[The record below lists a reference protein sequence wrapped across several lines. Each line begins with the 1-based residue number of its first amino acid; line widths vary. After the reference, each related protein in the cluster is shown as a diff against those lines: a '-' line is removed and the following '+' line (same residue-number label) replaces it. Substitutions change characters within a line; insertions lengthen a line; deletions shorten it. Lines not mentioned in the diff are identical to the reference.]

1 MLRARL
7 ACERGVAVPAA
18 VALLFAVSALGAVAA
33 TQGVVSSKQSSRDR
47 AVKRAV
53 ASADAG
59 IEAATYRLNKLNTT
73 ELLCV
78 VVGATGL
85 AVEPVQAD
93 GWCSAQTEDL
103 GEGASF
109 SYRVSSGSLALVNG
123 QQLLQRKVVS
133 TGTVNG
139 VMRRAKAVI
148 SSTTGASLFGGNAV
162 VSIEDLTLPN
172 STRVTG
178 NVASNGNVSLSGS
191 TQLCGNATYGPSK
204 QFTTTNP
211 SLLCPGYSSRAA
223 EDPLLLNPVD
233 QGSAPTSNNNS
244 RIGVQDTFLPSVPSI
259 WNPAT
264 RVLQLK
270 QFSTLTLGGDIY
282 SFCNL
287 ELANSAQLVIAPRAP
302 GRPPLKIFIDAPEN
316 CPGVTGA
323 GTVKL
328 TEQASILNANTDPAT
343 VQLFV
348 VGSATTST
356 SVQFLNSFNSTVNM
370 LIYAPRSTV
379 RMQNA
384 TAIVGAVAG
393 KAVVMDNSASVTW
406 HASAD
411 ATIDDLLPLF
421 RRQSWVECTTRP
433 TGSAVDSGCA

>member
-1 MLRARL
+1 MP
-7 ACERGVAVPAA
+7 VA
-18 VALLFAVSALGAVAA
+18 VALLFAIAALGAVGA
-33 TQGVVSSKQSSRDR
+33 TQAVVSSKQSSQDR

-53 ASADAG
+53 SSADAG
-59 IEAATYRLNKLNTT
+59 LEAATYRLNKLNVS

-85 AVEPVQAD
+85 TVEPIQPD
-93 GWCSAQTEDL
+93 GWCPAQTEDL
-103 GEGASF
+103 GESASF
-109 SYRVSSGSLALVNG
+109 SYRVSGASLANING
-123 QQLLQRKVVS
+123 QQLLQRKIVS
-133 TGTVNG
+133 TGTANAVT
-139 VMRRAKAVI
+139 RRAKAVVG
-148 SSTTGASLFGGNAV
+148 SATGASLFGGNAV
-162 VSIEDLTLPN
+162 VSLDDLTLPN

-178 NVASNGNVSLSGS
+178 HVASNGNVALNGS
-191 TQLCGNATYGPSK
+191 TQLCGNATYGSGK

-211 SLLCPGYSSRAA
+211 ARQCPGYTNRAA

-244 RIGVQDTFLPSVPSI
+244 RIGVEDTFLPSVPSI

-270 QFSTLTLGGDIY
+270 QFSSLTLGGDVY

-287 ELANSAQLVIAPRAP
+287 ELANSSQLVIAPRALS
-302 GRPPLKIFIDAPEN
+302 RPPLKIFIDAPEN
-316 CPGVTGA
+316 CPGVTNA

-343 VQLFV
+343 VQLIV
-348 VGSATTST
+348 VGSATTAT
-356 SVQFLNSFNSTVNM
+356 SVQFLNSFNSLVNM

-379 RMQNA
+379 RMQNS

-393 KAVVMDNSASVTW
+393 KSVLLENSASVTY

-411 ATIDDLLPLF
+411 ATIDNLLPLF
-421 RRQSWVECTTRP
+421 RRQSWVECTTKP
-433 TGSAVDSGCA
+433 TGADVDSGCS